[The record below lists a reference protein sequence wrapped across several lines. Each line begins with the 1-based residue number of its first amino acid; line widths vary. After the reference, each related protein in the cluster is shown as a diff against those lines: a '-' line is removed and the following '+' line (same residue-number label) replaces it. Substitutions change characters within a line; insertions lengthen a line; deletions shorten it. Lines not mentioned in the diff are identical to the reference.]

1 MALAVRTRVV
11 KGEGVFHAHKVKYN
25 RETHQLLRG
34 NTWISGMKCW
44 NLS

>member
-1 MALAVRTRVV
+1 MASSIPTRVV

-34 NTWISGMKCW
+34 NTFISGMKC
-44 NLS
+44 